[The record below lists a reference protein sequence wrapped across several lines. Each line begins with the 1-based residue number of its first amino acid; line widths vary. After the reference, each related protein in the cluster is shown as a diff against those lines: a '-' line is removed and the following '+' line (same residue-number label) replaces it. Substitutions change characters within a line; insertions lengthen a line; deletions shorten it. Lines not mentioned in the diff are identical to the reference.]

1 MSALHSVVEAAAEAL
16 SQAQDEAADELA
28 EIPTPEFE
36 LPEPEIADEAPEALF
51 DSNDEWIAATRKLIE
66 YRRLGG
72 DDEEP
77 TAEPRSASYWP
88 NSQN

>member
-1 MSALHSVVEAAAEAL
+1 M
-16 SQAQDEAADELA
+16 
-28 EIPTPEFE
+28 
-36 LPEPEIADEAPEALF
+36 PEPEIADEAPEALF

-77 TAEPRSASYWP
+77 TA
-88 NSQN
+88 